1 MGRRTANRVTKKSV
15 QSQMVA
21 SIVTRLDE
29 ERSRQREQQLTD
41 PEAGAG
47 LVCRGEDQC
56 GWDHV
61 ST

>member
-1 MGRRTANRVTKKSV
+1 MTKKSV

-41 PEAGAG
+41 SEAGAG